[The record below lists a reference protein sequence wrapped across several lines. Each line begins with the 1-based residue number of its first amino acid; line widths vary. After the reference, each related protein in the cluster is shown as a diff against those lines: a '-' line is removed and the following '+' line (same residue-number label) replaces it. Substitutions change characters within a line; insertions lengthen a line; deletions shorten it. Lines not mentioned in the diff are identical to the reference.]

1 MNQQVLDIT
10 PVVAALDRYIISTLD
25 NGYLEEVQ
33 TVADLISV
41 RIALVSTHQE
51 MTSKEL
57 PTKELPTKERALPV
71 RKNGQP
77 LYVRK

>member
-1 MNQQVLDIT
+1 MKQQVLDIT

-41 RIALVSTHQE
+41 RIALVSTHLG
-51 MTSKEL
+51 MTSKEQ
-57 PTKELPTKERALPV
+57 PTKERILPV
-71 RKNGQP
+71 RKNGKP
-77 LYVRK
+77 LYAER

>member
-1 MNQQVLDIT
+1 MKQQVPDIA

-33 TVADLISV
+33 TVADLVSV

-57 PTKELPTKERALPV
+57 PTKARTLPV

-77 LYVRK
+77 LYAER

>member
-1 MNQQVLDIT
+1 MTEVFTMKQQVPDIA

-33 TVADLISV
+33 SVADLISV

-51 MTSKEL
+51 MTSKER
-57 PTKELPTKERALPV
+57 TLPV
-71 RKNGQP
+71 RKNGQL
-77 LYVRK
+77 LYARK

>member
-1 MNQQVLDIT
+1 MKQQVLDIT

-41 RIALVSTHQE
+41 RIALVSTYLG

-57 PTKELPTKERALPV
+57 PTKERTLPV
-71 RKNGQP
+71 RKNGKP
-77 LYVRK
+77 LYAER

>member
-1 MNQQVLDIT
+1 MKQQIPDIT

-51 MTSKEL
+51 MTN
-57 PTKELPTKERALPV
+57 KERALPI

-77 LYVRK
+77 LYARK

>member
-57 PTKELPTKERALPV
+57 PTKERALPV